1 MAEESENKME
11 ALKKAYA
18 EIILNNSKDAAV
30 RVMMADR
37 KARCYEQQLL
47 NLKQDSLSMM
57 LRLKDHFNFVA
68 IETEARSLKQEMKI
82 EELEAQ
88 LCEAEG
94 IIVDLRGELN
104 QVREKLEITRCNQK
118 PVNEHISVMDNVVG
132 EGMPLV
138 NAPNS
143 SVLVDSGKKVGSPC
157 TLSQN
162 NKVFCTINST
172 NPSVKSCSNHC
183 CASSDDFSSIIM
195 QTRETDLCRN
205 GCTQRVRAFEGN
217 SSNVRSP
224 TSQSE
229 NKKFLLN
236 VQPTTNAEETMKR
249 RQNSTDNVDLSMD
262 SLCSSKP
269 DMKNAKNTLL
279 GELNHY
285 SSSFKGQVVRSRRS
299 ARKNTRYREAVTSLQ
314 GTCKPRL
321 RSLHNPLKRCYSRK
335 AVEIPIEIV
344 EMDLKKIKSFHVT
357 ETDDL
362 SCNSDQV
369 VCAAERND
377 SQTREPS
384 SYKSYFADDGLQ
396 DSVLVDVPIS
406 EGFGSSRIS
415 SGDRL
420 MKFTFQRKRRKNVLE
435 KIDENSPRDRFPV
448 KKILGTPRNIAVGEK

>member
-18 EIILNNSKDAAV
+18 EIILNTSKDAAV

-57 LRLKDHFNFVA
+57 LRLKDHFNFLT

-104 QVREKLEITRCNQK
+104 QVREKLEITRRNQK
-118 PVNEHISVMDNVVG
+118 TVNEHISVMDNVVR
-132 EGMPLV
+132 ECMP
-138 NAPNS
+138 
-143 SVLVDSGKKVGSPC
+143 
-157 TLSQN
+157 
-162 NKVFCTINST
+162 
-172 NPSVKSCSNHC
+172 
-183 CASSDDFSSIIM
+183 
-195 QTRETDLCRN
+195 
-205 GCTQRVRAFEGN
+205 QRIRAFEGN

-236 VQPTTNAEETMKR
+236 VQPTTNAEETMKH
-249 RQNSTDNVDLSMD
+249 RQHSTDNVDFSMD

-269 DMKNAKNTLL
+269 DMKTAKNTLL
-279 GELNHY
+279 GELHHH

-299 ARKNTRYREAVTSLQ
+299 ARKNTRYREAINSLQ
-314 GTCKPRL
+314 GTCKTRL
-321 RSLHNPLKRCYSRK
+321 RCLRNPLKRCYSRK

-344 EMDLKKIKSFHVT
+344 EMDPKKIKSFHVT

-369 VCAAERND
+369 VCTAERND

-420 MKFTFQRKRRKNVLE
+420 MKFTFQRKRRKNVLD
-435 KIDENSPRDRFPV
+435 KIDENSPRDRFPA
-448 KKILGTPRNIAVGEK
+448 KKILGNSPNIAVGENC